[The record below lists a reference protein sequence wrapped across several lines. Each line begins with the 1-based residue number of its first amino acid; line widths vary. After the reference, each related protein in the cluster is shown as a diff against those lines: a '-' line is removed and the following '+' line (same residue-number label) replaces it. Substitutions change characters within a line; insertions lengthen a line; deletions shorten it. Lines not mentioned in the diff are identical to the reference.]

1 MPKFTLVPVSDINF
15 RKDLYPRIDHD
26 PATVSRYAEDLSV
39 LPPIEVNQQNILIDG
54 WHRWT
59 AHRQDGSKTIPVT
72 VTKTASEAEV
82 FELAVVRNAA
92 HGLPMSGADKAQYA
106 KRIWNTASKEDQ
118 PDVET
123 RLIQVLSVS
132 ERWLA
137 DVLSRSKKDR
147 KADEQREMARLW
159 LAGYTQAEGSKA
171 VGVSRESFGKFC
183 NPAKNT
189 KTGDVESVQEFH
201 ARLAGAVGWRVD
213 SDHADLDP
221 PLYDVWKAKASSN
234 ATTHPGQT
242 EALFTDWLLYLFT
255 KPGEMVIDPFAGGGT
270 TIDVCKRRFRR
281 YFVSDHTPIPA
292 READIRQHDLT
303 TGLLKPPQWNDVA
316 LVYLD
321 PPYGG
326 QVKGEYSDEDTDLAN
341 MPVEVFRA
349 ALLKAVNSY
358 TRKLREGAHVAL
370 VMQATQWHGDEGRER
385 QDHLMALAHR
395 VKRAR
400 LVERIQC
407 PYESQQANSQM
418 VKWAKA
424 NRRIL
429 TLSREIAVWRIGT

>member
-1 MPKFTLVPVSDINF
+1 MSYPTLVSVSDIDF
-15 RKDLYPRIDHD
+15 RTDLYPRIDHD
-26 PATVSRYAEDLSV
+26 PATVSRYAEDISV

-59 AHRQDGSKTIPVT
+59 AHRQAGAKTIPVK
-72 VTKTASEAEV
+72 VTKTESEAEV
-82 FELAVVRNAA
+82 FELAVVRNSA
-92 HGLPMSGADKAQYA
+92 HGLPMSGDDKRQYA
-106 KRIWNTASKEDQ
+106 KRIWNATSKVDQ

-132 ERWLA
+132 QRWLSG
-137 DVLSRSKKDR
+137 VLSQSKKDR
-147 KADEQREMARLW
+147 KDEEKREMARLW
-159 LAGYTQAEGSKA
+159 LAGESNVEIAKRL
-171 VGVSRESFGKFC
+171 GVSEASIFSFCKS
-183 NPAKNT
+183 AKIEDT
-189 KTGDVESVQEFH
+189 LGF
-201 ARLAGAVGWRVD
+201 RVD
-213 SDHADLDP
+213 PEFTDIDP
-221 PLYDVWKAKASSN
+221 PLYDVWTANKSSN
-234 ATTHPGQT
+234 STKHTGQT

-255 KPGEMVIDPFAGGGT
+255 KPGEMVVDPFAGGGT

-281 YFVSDHTPIPA
+281 YFVSDQTPIPA

-326 QVKGEYSDEDTDLAN
+326 QVKGKYSDKETDLAN
-341 MPVEVFRA
+341 MPVEEFRL
-349 ALLKAVNSY
+349 ALLKAVNAY
-358 TRKLREGAHVAL
+358 TSKLRAGAHVAL
-370 VMQATQWHGDEGRER
+370 VMQATQWHGDKGRER

-407 PYESQQANSQM
+407 PYQSQQANAQM
-418 VKWAKA
+418 VDWAKA

-429 TLSREIAVWRIGT
+429 TLSREIAVWRVMR